1 MVFTKNHGIYIKK
14 ILQSKTKYNNIKK
27 ILLQSKKYSRTGE
40 GRKEGTK
47 EMYLLFVQ
55 MYVMLQPAPTP
66 QRSGLWSSIPP
77 LGGGGVTRGISSA
90 QEVYDI
96 GDIGSLWVVY
106 YIQNF
111 EIVYGL

>member
-1 MVFTKNHGIYIKK
+1 
-14 ILQSKTKYNNIKK
+14 
-27 ILLQSKKYSRTGE
+27 
-40 GRKEGTK
+40 
-47 EMYLLFVQ
+47 MYLLFVQ

>member
-1 MVFTKNHGIYIKK
+1 MASI
-14 ILQSKTKYNNIKK
+14 
-27 ILLQSKKYSRTGE
+27 SKKYYNQKQNIITLKKYYYNQKKIFSDR

-96 GDIGSLWVVY
+96 GDIGSLWVVFF
-106 YIQNF
+106 IQNF